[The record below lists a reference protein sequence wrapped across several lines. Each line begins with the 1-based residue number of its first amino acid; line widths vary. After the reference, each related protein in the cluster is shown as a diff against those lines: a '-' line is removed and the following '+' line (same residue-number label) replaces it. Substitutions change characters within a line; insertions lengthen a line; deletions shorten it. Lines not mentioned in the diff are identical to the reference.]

1 MIPSVWTGEVF
12 EPINP
17 RFVRLANERYG
28 KGEVLNLEHIEER
41 SSASHRHYFAC
52 VNEAWKNLPEDKA
65 SEYPTAEHLRKRAL
79 IKAGFATMT
88 DYVCST
94 KAEAVRWAQNL
105 RREADEYAVV
115 LVSDSVVRVLKA
127 QSQSQKAM
135 GKERFQES
143 KEKTLLMISEMIGV
157 SVDSLEDAANGAGA

>member
-105 RREADEYAVV
+105 RKEADEYAVV

-135 GKERFQES
+135 GKERFQAS
-143 KEKTLLMISEMIGV
+143 KDAVLTAIADLIGV
-157 SVDSLEDAANGAGA
+157 TTDELKKAADAA